1 MNFVRNIDVEINER
15 SLTITESIFFSTQF
29 SESLRLIVAESIDE
43 DGYIEPE
50 ERTLMNNAFCS
61 KINEDILSDTW
72 YSLITFDNNSLI
84 AGKDSV
90 ELSCDGLT
98 NLAHDSKDR
107 IKFEWS
113 VSYELVND
121 VNSNYTL
128 TFSSPPKLGY
138 GMPANLVHSFPIM
151 LK

>member
-1 MNFVRNIDVEINER
+1 M
-15 SLTITESIFFSTQF
+15 
-29 SESLRLIVAESIDE
+29 
-43 DGYIEPE
+43 
-50 ERTLMNNAFCS
+50 
-61 KINEDILSDTW
+61 
-72 YSLITFDNNSLI
+72 
-84 AGKDSV
+84 
-90 ELSCDGLT
+90 T

-128 TFSSPPKLGY
+128 TFSSPPELGY

-151 LK
+151 LRVTDENIKSYSIENWYNDTGSFSLEFLGEEQKSTIEINTLIKYLKYTSYVFTVAIIISGLLILRYKNRFKIEDYSTNKKHLQIYKQKNTTNL